1 MMTMIWTTFL
11 QTAALFLAKV
21 VRKLLLLSLSLSVCH
36 FMGWIHRILWFVL
49 EWYLSFLAN
58 GAHISVGSFEY
69 DLLRGQIIGYNVIV
83 HTPKREEW
91 KWESPLIVRVGRVYV
106 EFSLLALLRDFTSSL
121 TPPVDIYTIEV
132 ADVQVFIERQQ
143 HVFNF
148 YLLDSCIIL
157 PDPTTI
163 IPQQD
168 DESTKQQQQQSL
180 EEEEEE
186 SEEAHQLVENM
197 LTSIQQLVSA
207 KGDWKASLNE
217 QRHSLTSKLRQLQT
231 SENKVSAV
239 QEGVRVIRKVGE
251 AVAQKTQDLP
261 AAAAPERRQDEP
273 PPPNIRVGRI
283 LARGVRIFTRDNF
296 THDNNNDN
304 NNNKHTLLLEGCCWN
319 QPIYVEELI
328 VRASEL
334 CPPMSLVDEN
344 GLPAVY
350 QPLDKVW
357 EVVWKRLLAESA
369 KSQGGRLLNTAVG
382 EMLDLMKV
390 SQPKSKVV
398 L

>member
-1 MMTMIWTTFL
+1 M
-11 QTAALFLAKV
+11 
-21 VRKLLLLSLSLSVCH
+21 
-36 FMGWIHRILWFVL
+36 
-49 EWYLSFLAN
+49 
-58 GAHISVGSFEY
+58 
-69 DLLRGQIIGYNVIV
+69 
-83 HTPKREEW
+83 
-91 KWESPLIVRVGRVYV
+91 
-106 EFSLLALLRDFTSSL
+106 
-121 TPPVDIYTIEV
+121 
-132 ADVQVFIERQQ
+132 
-143 HVFNF
+143 
-148 YLLDSCIIL
+148 
-157 PDPTTI
+157 
-163 IPQQD
+163 
-168 DESTKQQQQQSL
+168 
-180 EEEEEE
+180 
-186 SEEAHQLVENM
+186 VENM

-261 AAAAPERRQDEP
+261 AAVSAPERRQDEP

-296 THDNNNDN
+296 TQHADRSN
-304 NNNKHTLLLEGCCWN
+304 NNNASLLEGCCWN

-357 EVVWKRLLAESA
+357 EVAWKRLLAESA